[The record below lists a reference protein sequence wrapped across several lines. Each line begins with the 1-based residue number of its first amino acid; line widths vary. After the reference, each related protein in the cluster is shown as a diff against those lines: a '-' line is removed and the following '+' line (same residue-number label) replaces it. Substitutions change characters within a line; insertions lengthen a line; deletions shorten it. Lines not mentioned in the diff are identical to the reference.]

1 MSIMQT
7 FSLIY
12 VKYPVF
18 LPRSIGGIT
27 ILGTVIIGGIMIW
40 IKGMGDIGVSVH

>member
-27 ILGTVIIGGIMIW
+27 ILGTVIIGGMIW
-40 IKGMGDIGVSVH
+40 IKDMGDIGVSVH